1 MGLYQIIDIQQ
12 VLTIW
17 SRNKPSVWAVSSP
30 NGPVETCSK
39 TRATSPK
46 SQARQSWWEWVCVA
60 SPPCWWR
67 AAQRLMRASVL
78 PERPA
83 GLVFGG
89 QMEKHLPWYH
99 FHQSRQLLF
108 FSASVWKKVL
118 TLINLFLVL
127 HTCVRKI
134 GGKKN
139 PVCLTGLDV
148 IFVAGRDC

>member
-1 MGLYQIIDIQQ
+1 
-12 VLTIW
+12 
-17 SRNKPSVWAVSSP
+17 
-30 NGPVETCSK
+30 
-39 TRATSPK
+39 
-46 SQARQSWWEWVCVA
+46 
-60 SPPCWWR
+60 
-67 AAQRLMRASVL
+67 MRASVL

-108 FSASVWKKVL
+108 F
-118 TLINLFLVL
+118 NLFLVL